1 MGLTMFFNA
10 KLPFSLWVDAFLTVV
25 YLINRLP
32 SKVLKMESP
41 FFMLFKQYPEYR
53 SLRIFGCQCFPYLK
67 DYGKNKFSPKT
78 YSCVFIGY
86 SSLHK
91 GYRYLHLSP
100 KRVYISRHVIF
111 NENCFPYA
119 NSLVK
124 KNHLQI
130 PIEMVSF
137 STSNASNETS
147 KTNHQTKS
155 WKENT
160 ANQSSNSKKCNHCPC
175 TIEQRN

>member
-10 KLPFSLWVDAFLTVV
+10 KLPLSLWVDAFLTVV

-53 SLRIFGCQCFPYLK
+53 SLRIFGCQCFPYLR

-78 YSCVFIGY
+78 YPCVFIGY

-91 GYRYLHLSP
+91 GYRCLHLSP

-124 KNHLQI
+124 ENHFQI
-130 PIEMVSF
+130 SIEMLSF
-137 STSNASNETS
+137 STLDASCETS
-147 KTNHQTKS
+147 KIDHQTKS
-155 WKENT
+155 
-160 ANQSSNSKKCNHCPC
+160 
-175 TIEQRN
+175 